1 MSSSDQNWQTGKLAY
16 GQTLAIRSVAVYLKC
31 FAIKSTNFITK
42 GLLTRPK
49 LMEFEDKR
57 VIVTG
62 ATKGLGKA
70 IALSFAREGAW
81 VAVNYSSDDQSAA
94 ATESELADLASKFMV
109 FKADVS
115 SRPDVEKMINR
126 VVEQW
131 GYVDILV
138 NNAGIIRDKLLM
150 FLNEDDWDRVVDVNL
165 KGTYLCSR
173 AIIRTMIAQ
182 KFGRIINITSPSAL
196 TGRSG
201 QTNYAASKGGMI
213 SFTKSL
219 AKEMARLG
227 ITVNAVCPG
236 VIVTPMTENLDQ
248 ETTCDLTSRIPMGR
262 LGQPAD
268 VAGAVLFLASER
280 AGYITGQVLAV
291 DGGLT

>member
-1 MSSSDQNWQTGKLAY
+1 
-16 GQTLAIRSVAVYLKC
+16 
-31 FAIKSTNFITK
+31 
-42 GLLTRPK
+42 
-49 LMEFEDKR
+49 MEFQDKR

-81 VAVNYSSDDQSAA
+81 VAANYSSDDQSAA
-94 ATESELADLASKFMV
+94 SLESELADLASKFMV
-109 FKADVS
+109 LKADVS
-115 SRPDVEKMINR
+115 SRSDVEKMINS
-126 VVEQW
+126 VVKQW
-131 GYVDILV
+131 EYVDILV

-150 FLNEDDWDRVVDVNL
+150 FLNEDDWDRVIDVNL

-201 QTNYAASKGGMI
+201 QTNYAASKGGII

-227 ITVNAVCPG
+227 ITVNSVCPG
-236 VIVTPMTENLDQ
+236 VIVTPMTENLNQ
-248 ETTCDLTSRIPMGR
+248 ETTCDITSRIPMGR
-262 LGQPAD
+262 LGQPED
-268 VAGAVLFLASER
+268 VAEAVLFLASEKT
-280 AGYITGQVLAV
+280 GYITGQVLAV

>member
-1 MSSSDQNWQTGKLAY
+1 
-16 GQTLAIRSVAVYLKC
+16 
-31 FAIKSTNFITK
+31 
-42 GLLTRPK
+42 
-49 LMEFEDKR
+49 MEFKDKR

-70 IALSFAREGAW
+70 IALSFARAGAW

-94 ATESELADLASKFMV
+94 ATESELTDLASKFMV

-115 SRPDVEKMINR
+115 SRSDVEKMINR
-126 VVEQW
+126 VVKQW
-131 GYVDILV
+131 EFVDILV

-173 AIIRTMIAQ
+173 AIIRTMISQ

-201 QTNYAASKGGMI
+201 QTNYAASKGGII

-248 ETTCDLTSRIPMGR
+248 ETTCDITSRIPMGR
-262 LGQPAD
+262 LGQPED
-268 VAGAVLFLASER
+268 VAGAVLFLASEK

>member
-1 MSSSDQNWQTGKLAY
+1 
-16 GQTLAIRSVAVYLKC
+16 
-31 FAIKSTNFITK
+31 
-42 GLLTRPK
+42 
-49 LMEFEDKR
+49 MEFQDKR
-57 VIVTG
+57 VVVTG

-70 IALSFAREGAW
+70 MALSFAREGAW
-81 VAVNYSSDDQSAA
+81 VAANYSSDDQSAA
-94 ATESELADLASKFMV
+94 RLESELADLTSKFMV
-109 FKADVS
+109 LKADVS
-115 SRPDVEKMINR
+115 SRSDVEKMIIS

-131 GYVDILV
+131 EYVDILV

-150 FLNEDDWDRVVDVNL
+150 FLNEDDWDRVIDVNL

-201 QTNYAASKGGMI
+201 QTNYAASKGGII

-236 VIVTPMTENLDQ
+236 VIVTPMTENLNQ
-248 ETTCDLTSRIPMGR
+248 ETTCDITSRIPMGR
-262 LGQPAD
+262 LGQPED
-268 VAGAVLFLASER
+268 VAGAILFLASER
-280 AGYITGQVLAV
+280 TGYITGQVLAV

>member
-1 MSSSDQNWQTGKLAY
+1 
-16 GQTLAIRSVAVYLKC
+16 
-31 FAIKSTNFITK
+31 
-42 GLLTRPK
+42 
-49 LMEFEDKR
+49 MEFQDKR
-57 VIVTG
+57 VVVTG

-81 VAVNYSSDDQSAA
+81 VAANYSSDDQSAA
-94 ATESELADLASKFMV
+94 SLESELADLASKFMV
-109 FKADVS
+109 LKADVS
-115 SRPDVEKMINR
+115 SRSDVEKMIIS

-131 GYVDILV
+131 EYVDILV

-150 FLNEDDWDRVVDVNL
+150 FLNEDDWDRVIDVNL

-201 QTNYAASKGGMI
+201 QTNYAASKGGII

-236 VIVTPMTENLDQ
+236 VIVTPMTENLNQ
-248 ETTCDLTSRIPMGR
+248 STTCDITSRIPMGR
-262 LGQPAD
+262 LGQPED

-280 AGYITGQVLAV
+280 TGYITGQVLAV